1 MVIAKWHLGIT
12 MVDPKFQVVIW
23 VMNMFTY
30 PDQSLN
36 LPLYSHTNSVVV
48 GATSIEAEY
57 FSSCTIVS
65 VSHRLPKG
73 VKLMFPGWSIITIL
87 PSQHHLKIFHPRI
100 IIYPTDMPRYR
111 LVTRSRIKKLHIER
125 EIK

>member
-12 MVDPKFQVVIW
+12 IIDPKVQIVIR

-36 LPLYSHTNSVVV
+36 LPLDSHTYSVVV

-57 FSSCTIVS
+57 FSSGTVMS
-65 VSHRLPKG
+65 VSHRLPES
-73 VKLMFPGWSIITIL
+73 VQLVPIGWPVILIL
-87 PSQHHLKIFHPRI
+87 P
-100 IIYPTDMPRYR
+100 
-111 LVTRSRIKKLHIER
+111 
-125 EIK
+125 